1 MIRHFLWTVWPCE
14 NVDCWSPNVWW
25 SFHNQSWLH
34 FWRGSTHSCP
44 AVLQNGK
51 PLYLVLYMQFNSIF
65 EYSLLG
71 NQSYVTAQREW
82 QPVSQLPH
90 VVFCNEPSHVQ
101 NSDSSCTEG
110 LYNRATPILFH
121 GWSTPAYSFSVS
133 SCQLSCQGT
142 CAILMNWV
150 DFGS

>member
-1 MIRHFLWTVWPCE
+1 MYEHLFIISPGFISEEVPPILVQLCSRMGNHFTL
-14 NVDCWSPNVWW
+14 
-25 SFHNQSWLH
+25 
-34 FWRGSTHSCP
+34 SC
-44 AVLQNGK
+44 
-51 PLYLVLYMQFNSIF
+51 MQFNSIC

-110 LYNRATPILFH
+110 LYNRATQILFH

-142 CAILMNWV
+142 CAVLMNWV